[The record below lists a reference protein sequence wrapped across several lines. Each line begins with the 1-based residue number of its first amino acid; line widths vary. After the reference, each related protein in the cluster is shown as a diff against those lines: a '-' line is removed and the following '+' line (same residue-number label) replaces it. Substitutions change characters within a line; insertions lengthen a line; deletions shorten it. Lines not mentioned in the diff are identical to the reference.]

1 MIHRPEWKRELDPE
15 LYIAIKKGSLP
26 SVVDM
31 NRAFSRADSA
41 VDVTVA
47 YYAASEMVAFAV
59 ERFGFPGIDRAL
71 ALWGDGVRTADVLDR
86 AFGIGVSAFD
96 SQFRSWSLA
105 RLSRYESQY
114 VFDVPTASIEDAT
127 KHTASDPKNP
137 EAHVEL
143 AVALLRSRRGDDADR
158 EVRQALAI
166 DPACKNALFVAA
178 KIAAGSGRM
187 DDAAKQIATLH
198 SQGSDGYA
206 IEMALAELAERGQD
220 ASGRRRALEA
230 AATFDPSQV
239 DPQRAL
245 YAIAHA
251 DHRSDDEI
259 RALTEVAKL
268 DQHDRG
274 SYGKLL
280 ETLVSLKRWQ
290 DARALGQAALYV
302 DVENRDTHANLAR
315 ALSATG
321 DHVQASFELGSALL
335 CDGQPSDKAA
345 LHVLLARE
353 RASLGDLGG
362 ARAHRDQAL
371 VLDPKNSEARALGF

>member
-1 MIHRPEWKRELDPE
+1 
-15 LYIAIKKGSLP
+15 
-26 SVVDM
+26 M

-47 YYAASEMVAFAV
+47 YYAASQMVAFAV

-71 ALWGDGVRTADVLDR
+71 ALWGEGVRTADVLGR
-86 AFGIGVSAFD
+86 AFGIGVPAFD

-114 VFDVPTASIEDAT
+114 VFDVRAASIGSTRHA
-127 KHTASDPKNP
+127 ASDPKNP

-143 AVALLRSRRGDDADR
+143 AVALLRSRKGDDADR

-166 DPACKNALFVAA
+166 DPACRNALFVAA

-187 DDAAKQIATLH
+187 DDAAKRIATLH

-206 IEMALAELAERGQD
+206 IEMALAELAERGHD
-220 ASGRRRALEA
+220 TSGQRRALEA

-245 YAIAHA
+245 YGIAHA
-251 DHRSDDEI
+251 DHRSDDEV

-290 DARALGQAALYV
+290 EARAIGEAALYV

-362 ARAHRDQAL
+362 ARAPRDQAL
-371 VLDPKNSEARALGF
+371 VLDPKNAEARALGF